1 MIDSSWNVL
10 LLGGASGVGKSRAA
24 AELARSSGAFVVE
37 FDDVVSAVQR
47 LTTAEQH
54 PALHCFDRI
63 PDTSVL
69 DVDRVV
75 ELQTTTADALEPAL
89 LGVVDNRLTID
100 IPAVI
105 EGDYLSPAAAAR
117 AVQEGTVTGRDIRA
131 VFLHEGDPEQIAA
144 NYAAREPNS
153 GLQSHRA
160 RVSARYSHWLAGQ
173 AALHGL
179 PVVSSRP
186 WHDVAVRIERAL
198 DRSTSRA

>member
-54 PALHCFDRI
+54 PALHFFDRI

-75 ELQTTTADALEPAL
+75 ELQIATADALQPAL

-100 IPAVI
+100 VPAVI
-105 EGDYLSPAAAAR
+105 EGDYLTPAAAAR
-117 AVQEGTVTGRDIRA
+117 AVQEGTVIGRDIRA

-153 GLQSHRA
+153 GLQTHRA
-160 RVSARYSHWLAGQ
+160 RVSARYSHWLADQ

-179 PVVSSRP
+179 PVVPCRP

-198 DRSTSRA
+198 GRAASRA